1 MSVIVTFGKVPV
13 DRRKAPT
20 ACDHVTSA
28 KYLPNVAESRFAFTL
43 QTHLRTK
50 IYTADGDDEDGN
62 NGTGD
67 ETCIAP
73 RTLSFPTMSD
83 PSSTPSLTPSRSAS
97 PTPAIVQP
105 DHFYG
110 PDNAHHSPNTHGR
123 NYFDPKDDPL
133 AQRGIPVFK
142 PTMEEF
148 QDFEG
153 YMNNIEAWGMRSG
166 IVKVIPP
173 AEW

>member
-1 MSVIVTFGKVPV
+1 MAS
-13 DRRKAPT
+13 
-20 ACDHVTSA
+20 SS
-28 KYLPNVAESRFAFTL
+28 SR
-43 QTHLRTK
+43 
-50 IYTADGDDEDGN
+50 
-62 NGTGD
+62 
-67 ETCIAP
+67 
-73 RTLSFPTMSD
+73 
-83 PSSTPSLTPSRSAS
+83 TPSLTPSRSN
-97 PTPAIVQP
+97 TPEPPVQP

-110 PDNAHHSPNTHGR
+110 NENAHLPHSPNSVGR
-123 NYFDPKDDPL
+123 TWLDPADDPL

-153 YMNNIEAWGMRSG
+153 YMNRVECWGARSG